1 MIGILALQGAF
12 EEHEKMLRALG
23 CQTVLIRQKSD
34 IPQNLTGLVLVGGES
49 TTQRKLL
56 CELDMLD
63 TLKERII
70 SGVPVLATCAGLIL
84 LAKEISGGGEQTC
97 FGCLPV
103 RVCRNAYG
111 RQLGS
116 FSAVGD
122 VGSIKK
128 FPMRFIRAP
137 YIECTLAND
146 KDVEILNVTDGRIT
160 AVRYKNILA
169 MSFHPELTD
178 DTRIHN
184 LFVDMTKK
192 YSQKL

>member
-12 EEHEKMLRALG
+12 EEHEKTLHALG
-23 CQTVLIRQKSD
+23 CQTVLIRKKSD
-34 IPQNLTGLVLVGGES
+34 IPQDLTGLVLVGGES

-56 CELDMLD
+56 RELDMLD
-63 TLKERII
+63 ILKERIE

-84 LAKEISGGGEQTC
+84 LAKEISGGEQTC

-122 VGSIKK
+122 IGGVKD

-146 KDVEILNVTDGRIT
+146 KDIEVLNITDGRIT

-169 MSFHPELTD
+169 MSFHPELTE

-184 LFVDMTKK
+184 LFVDMTKNIH
-192 YSQKL
+192 

>member
-23 CQTVLIRQKSD
+23 CQTVLIRKKND

-56 CELDMLD
+56 CELDMLEI
-63 TLKERII
+63 LKERIN

-84 LAKEISGGGEQTC
+84 LAKEITGGEQTC
-97 FGCLPV
+97 FGFLPV

-122 VGSIKK
+122 IGSIKN

-137 YIECTLAND
+137 YIERTLADD
-146 KDVEILNVTDGRIT
+146 KEVEILNVTDGRIT

-169 MSFHPELTD
+169 MSFHPELTE
-178 DTRIHN
+178 DTRIHS
-184 LFVDMTKK
+184 LFADMTKI
-192 YSQKL
+192 YSRKL

>member
-23 CQTVLIRQKSD
+23 CQTVLIRKKSD
-34 IPQNLTGLVLVGGES
+34 IPPCLTGLVLVGGES

-56 CELDMLD
+56 HELDMLD
-63 TLKERII
+63 ILKERIE

-84 LAKEISGGGEQTC
+84 LAKEISGGEQTC
-97 FGCLPV
+97 FDFLPV

-122 VGSIKK
+122 IGSIKN

-137 YIECTLAND
+137 YIECTLAD
-146 KDVEILNVTDGRIT
+146 DEDTEVLNITGGRIT

-169 MSFHPELTD
+169 MSFHPELTE

-184 LFVDMTKK
+184 LFVDMTKNIR
-192 YSQKL
+192 